1 MEGDGGK
8 KGKKG
13 KSKGKGPKERQKGEE
28 EEQQQTAP
36 KEEGVEGDDSERP
49 PQDADGA
56 ETEVL
61 EPEAKSILLH
71 LLSQVR
77 IGMDLSRVTLPTFI
91 LEPKS
96 FLEKLTD
103 FFTHPDVL
111 LLSVGCENPMD
122 RLVAVTRWYLSGFY
136 IRPKGVKKPY
146 NPILGEI
153 FRCQW
158 DHGTSKSF
166 YVSEQVSHHPP
177 VSAFYASN
185 RSVGLAIN
193 GYVNFRSKFM
203 GNSTAAIMDGEAV
216 LYFLRIPG
224 ESYTI
229 TFPTAYAR
237 GILWGTLLMEIG
249 GTVSITCEKTGLQT
263 EIEFK
268 TKPYFGG
275 GYNYVSGKIREMTG
289 KKKTLYT
296 LSGKWDTE
304 VLIKS
309 HDNKKEESLW
319 NPDNAPPKLSMDI
332 RPIDEQDEWESR
344 RLWQNVTAAL
354 RKNDQTAATD
364 EKCKLENAQREAVR
378 KREEEK
384 EQYQTKFFDKDENG
398 GWVYKYKNLEPFPL
412 DELDQWEEYEEN
424 GIISARKK

>member
-1 MEGDGGK
+1 MDGKDKKKDKKLKKKDRKDKEIEAAMEAEAGG
-8 KGKKG
+8 
-13 KSKGKGPKERQKGEE
+13 GEV
-28 EEQQQTAP
+28 QQI
-36 KEEGVEGDDSERP
+36 EGT
-49 PQDADGA
+49 

-61 EPEAKSILLH
+61 EAEAKSILLH

-103 FFTHPDVL
+103 FFTHPDVM
-111 LLSVGCENPMD
+111 LSSVECQSPVE
-122 RLVAVTRWYLSGFY
+122 RLVAITRWYLSGFY

-158 DHGTSKSF
+158 DHGNSKSF

-185 RSVGLAIN
+185 RAVGLAIN
-193 GYVNFRSKFM
+193 GFVNFRSKFM
-203 GNSTAAIMDGEAV
+203 GNSSAAIMDGEAT
-216 LYFLRIPG
+216 LYFLRLPG

-237 GILWGTLLMEIG
+237 GILWGTLLMEMG
-249 GTVSITCEKTGLQT
+249 GTVYITCDKTGLQS

-275 GYNYVSGKIREMTG
+275 GYNYVAGKIKETSG

-296 LSGKWDTE
+296 ISGKWDDQIF
-304 VLIKS
+304 IKP
-309 HDNKKEESLW
+309 HDTKKEDVLW
-319 NPDNAPPKLSMDI
+319 DPKNAPPKVTMDI
-332 RPIDEQDEWESR
+332 RALDQQDDLESR
-344 RLWQNVTAAL
+344 RLWQHVSAAL
-354 RKNDQTAATD
+354 RKNDQETATT
-364 EKCKLENAQREAVR
+364 EKCKIEDAQREAVR
-378 KREEEK
+378 KRDEEK
-384 EQYQTKFFDKDENG
+384 VTYETKFFDRDENG

-412 DELDQWEEYEEN
+412 DELDEWEEYEEN
-424 GIISARKK
+424 CVIGARKK

>member
-1 MEGDGGK
+1 MDGKDKKKDKKLKKTDRKDKEIEAAMEAEAAGG
-8 KGKKG
+8 
-13 KSKGKGPKERQKGEE
+13 EV
-28 EEQQQTAP
+28 QQI
-36 KEEGVEGDDSERP
+36 EGT
-49 PQDADGA
+49 

-61 EPEAKSILLH
+61 EAEAKSILLH

-103 FFTHPDVL
+103 FFTHPDVM
-111 LLSVGCENPMD
+111 LSSVECQSPVE
-122 RLVAVTRWYLSGFY
+122 RLVAITRWYLSGFY

-158 DHGTSKSF
+158 DHGNSKSF

-185 RSVGLAIN
+185 RAVGLAIN
-193 GYVNFRSKFM
+193 GFVNFRSKFM
-203 GNSTAAIMDGEAV
+203 GNSSAAIMDGEAT
-216 LYFLRIPG
+216 LHFLRLPG

-237 GILWGTLLMEIG
+237 GILWGTLLMEMG
-249 GTVSITCEKTGLQT
+249 GTVYITCDKTGLQS

-275 GYNYVSGKIREMTG
+275 GYNYVAGKIKETSG

-296 LSGKWDTE
+296 ISGKWDDQIF
-304 VLIKS
+304 IKP
-309 HDNKKEESLW
+309 HDSKKEDVLW
-319 NPDNAPPKLSMDI
+319 DPKNAPPKVTMDI
-332 RPIDEQDEWESR
+332 RSLEEQDELESR
-344 RLWQNVTAAL
+344 RLWQHVSAAL
-354 RKNDQTAATD
+354 RKNDQETATT
-364 EKCKLENAQREAVR
+364 EKCKIEDAQREAVR
-378 KREEEK
+378 KRDEEK
-384 EQYQTKFFDKDENG
+384 VTYETKFFDRDENG

-412 DELDQWEEYEEN
+412 DELDQWEEYEEDCVI
-424 GIISARKK
+424 GARKK

>member
-1 MEGDGGK
+1 MDGKDKKKDKKQKKKEQEVEAAME
-8 KGKKG
+8 
-13 KSKGKGPKERQKGEE
+13 QGEGE
-28 EEQQQTAP
+28 PQQI
-36 KEEGVEGDDSERP
+36 EGT
-49 PQDADGA
+49 

-103 FFTHPDVL
+103 FFTHPDVML
-111 LLSVGCENPMD
+111 RSVECQSPLE
-122 RLVAVTRWYLSGFY
+122 RLVAITRWYLSGFY

-153 FRCQW
+153 FRAQW

-193 GYVNFRSKFM
+193 GFVNFRSKFM
-203 GNSTAAIMDGEAV
+203 GNSSAAIMDGEAT

-229 TFPTAYAR
+229 SFPTAYAR

-249 GTVSITCEKTGLQT
+249 GTVYITCEKTGLQS

-268 TKPYFGG
+268 TKVRLP
-275 GYNYVSGKIREMTG
+275 
-289 KKKTLYT
+289 
-296 LSGKWDTE
+296 
-304 VLIKS
+304 
-309 HDNKKEESLW
+309 SL
-319 NPDNAPPKLSMDI
+319 
-332 RPIDEQDEWESR
+332 
-344 RLWQNVTAAL
+344 T
-354 RKNDQTAATD
+354 
-364 EKCKLENAQREAVR
+364 
-378 KREEEK
+378 
-384 EQYQTKFFDKDENG
+384 
-398 GWVYKYKNLEPFPL
+398 
-412 DELDQWEEYEEN
+412 
-424 GIISARKK
+424 

>member
-1 MEGDGGK
+1 
-8 KGKKG
+8 
-13 KSKGKGPKERQKGEE
+13 
-28 EEQQQTAP
+28 
-36 KEEGVEGDDSERP
+36 
-49 PQDADGA
+49 
-56 ETEVL
+56 
-61 EPEAKSILLH
+61 
-71 LLSQVR
+71 
-77 IGMDLSRVTLPTFI
+77 
-91 LEPKS
+91 
-96 FLEKLTD
+96 
-103 FFTHPDVL
+103 
-111 LLSVGCENPMD
+111 MD

-332 RPIDEQDEWESR
+332 RPINEQDEWESR

-354 RKNDQTAATD
+354 RKNDQTTATD

-384 EQYQTKFFDKDENG
+384 AQYQTKFFEKDENG